1 MPQIC
6 IHTLF
11 LLGAGSQICIPTLF
25 CNGPRPQICIPT
37 LFVLGAGSQIS
48 IPTLFVLGAGPQ
60 IRIHTLFVLSVNRV
74 SVNRGGPL
82 KNTAMCLLFNS
93 LRQYISKTSISCI
106 LLVQILEIKRS

>member
-1 MPQIC
+1 M
-6 IHTLF
+6 
-11 LLGAGSQICIPTLF
+11 GAGS
-25 CNGPRPQICIPT
+25 QICIPT

-60 IRIHTLFVLSVNRV
+60 TRIHTLFVL

-82 KNTAMCLLFNS
+82 KNTAMCLLFSS

-106 LLVQILEIKRS
+106 LSVQILEIKRS